1 MNQLQPFFSNC
12 LLASN
17 SEGGA
22 GWAFP
27 GSAPL
32 AGAPGL
38 RGACGLPRRAP
49 SPTDS
54 VSPPSP
60 STYNFSADG
69 FHSSAPGANLC
80 LGSGVHGGVDWMR
93 KLAFRYRRV
102 KETYNTY
109 RNNVGGEWPGPPGGG
124 LPCSGRTP
132 GPGRVK
138 GDHGPLRAQTLGGSV
153 HALGCVLEGDVSIST
168 PSLGVGVG
176 GRLRNQTTQTAR
188 DPAALE
194 RWSGPGGRPPTAQL
208 HQGWPEAGVA
218 RPPVFDTPGGRLG
231 HLLELGD
238 RWLRPLLLRQ

>member
-1 MNQLQPFFSNC
+1 MSPNGKRRSAARPCREQGAAPIWGSKSREPTRFLLDSSVRMNQLQPFFSNC

-124 LPCSGRTP
+124 AALLRPHP
-132 GPGRVK
+132 GPR
-138 GDHGPLRAQTLGGSV
+138 
-153 HALGCVLEGDVSIST
+153 
-168 PSLGVGVG
+168 
-176 GRLRNQTTQTAR
+176 
-188 DPAALE
+188 
-194 RWSGPGGRPPTAQL
+194 
-208 HQGWPEAGVA
+208 QGQG
-218 RPPVFDTPGGRLG
+218 
-231 HLLELGD
+231 
-238 RWLRPLLLRQ
+238 